1 MANLITLGRFILL
14 IVLIV
19 LVYAQN
25 PKLQLVNC
33 PLLVIIF
40 VLDGVDGY
48 VARKRNEASLF
59 GAIFDI
65 AIDRVVENV
74 LWVVLVDLRII
85 PVWVAVVFLIRGFV
99 VDSIRSQGASEGQ
112 TPFGMIR
119 SPIGKFIVASSFMR
133 LFYGALKT
141 VTFGFIFLIQPWP
154 ALFPSFY
161 TESQTMLTA
170 VKWILVYA
178 TVTVCV
184 IRGLPVI
191 FEFTTRE
198 NGLFS
203 AFRKNKSY
211 PPKKAG

>member
-19 LVYAQN
+19 LAYAQN

-48 VARKRNEASLF
+48 IARKRNEASLF

-85 PVWVAVVFLIRGFV
+85 PVWVAVVFVIRGFV

-119 SPIGKFIVASSFMR
+119 SPIGKFIVASSLMR
-133 LFYGALKT
+133 LFYGALKA

-154 ALFPSFY
+154 TLFPSFY

-203 AFRKNKSY
+203 AFRK
-211 PPKKAG
+211 

>member
-14 IVLIV
+14 TVLIV
-19 LVYAQN
+19 LAYAQN

-48 VARKRNEASLF
+48 IARKRNEASLF

-85 PVWVAVVFLIRGFV
+85 PVWVAVVCVIRGFV

-112 TPFGMIR
+112 TPSGMIR

-133 LFYGALKT
+133 LFYGAVKA
-141 VTFGFIFLIQPWP
+141 VTFGFMFLIQPWP

-161 TESQTMLTA
+161 TEPQTMLTA

-203 AFRKNKSY
+203 AFRK
-211 PPKKAG
+211 

>member
-1 MANLITLGRFILL
+1 MANLITLGRFLLL

-19 LVYAQN
+19 LAYAQN

-40 VLDGVDGY
+40 VLDAVDGY
-48 VARKRNEASLF
+48 IARKRNEASLF

-74 LWVVLVDLRII
+74 LWVVLVDLRVI

-99 VDSIRSQGASEGQ
+99 VDSIRSQGAAEGQ

-119 SPIGKFIVASSFMR
+119 SPIGKFIVASSLMR

-161 TESQTMLTA
+161 TEFQTMLTA

-184 IRGLPVI
+184 IRGLPVV

-203 AFRKNKSY
+203 ALRK
-211 PPKKAG
+211 

>member
-19 LVYAQN
+19 LAYAQN

-48 VARKRNEASLF
+48 IARKRNEASLF

-85 PVWVAVVFLIRGFV
+85 PVWVAVVFLIRCFV
-99 VDSIRSQGASEGQ
+99 VDSIRAQGAAEGQ

-133 LFYGALKT
+133 LFYGALKA

-203 AFRKNKSY
+203 AFRK
-211 PPKKAG
+211 

>member
-1 MANLITLGRFILL
+1 MANLITLMRFILL
-14 IVLIV
+14 IVLTI
-19 LVYAQN
+19 LAYSPN

-48 VARKRNEASLF
+48 IARKRNEESLF

-74 LWVVLVDLRII
+74 LWVVLVDLGII
-85 PVWVAVVFLIRGFV
+85 PVWIAVVFLTRSFV

-112 TPFGMIR
+112 TPFGMMR
-119 SPIGKFIVASSFMR
+119 SSIGKFIVAGRFMR
-133 LFYGALKT
+133 LFYGALKA

-154 ALFPSFY
+154 KLFPRFY
-161 TESQTMLTA
+161 TESQTIFTA
-170 VKWILVYA
+170 VKMALVYA
-178 TVTVCV
+178 TVMVCV

-198 NGLFS
+198 EGLFS
-203 AFRKNKSY
+203 VFRK
-211 PPKKAG
+211 

>member
-14 IVLIV
+14 IVLV
-19 LVYAQN
+19 MLAYAKN
-25 PKLQLVNC
+25 PVWQLVNF

-48 VARKRNEASLF
+48 IARKRDEVSLF

-74 LWVVLVDLRII
+74 LWVVLVDLGII

-112 TPFGMIR
+112 TPFGMMR

-133 LFYGALKT
+133 LFYGALKA

-154 ALFPSFY
+154 ALIPNFY
-161 TESQTMLTA
+161 TEYQVMLTS
-170 VKWILVYA
+170 VKSVLVYV
-178 TVTVCV
+178 TVTVCI

-203 AFRKNKSY
+203 AFRK
-211 PPKKAG
+211 

>member
-19 LVYAQN
+19 LAYAQN

-48 VARKRNEASLF
+48 IARKRNEASLF

-85 PVWVAVVFLIRGFV
+85 PVWVAVVFVIRGFV

-119 SPIGKFIVASSFMR
+119 SPVGKFIVASSFMR
-133 LFYGALKT
+133 LFYGALKA
-141 VTFGFIFLIQPWP
+141 VPFGFIFLIQPWP

-191 FEFTTRE
+191 FEFTTRK
-198 NGLFS
+198 NGLL
-203 AFRKNKSY
+203 AVFRK
-211 PPKKAG
+211 